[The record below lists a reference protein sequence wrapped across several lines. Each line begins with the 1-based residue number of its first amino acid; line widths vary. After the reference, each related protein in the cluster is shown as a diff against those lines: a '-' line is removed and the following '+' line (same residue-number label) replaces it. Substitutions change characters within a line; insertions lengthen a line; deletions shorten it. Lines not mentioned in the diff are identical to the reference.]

1 METHLTLVELSIPG
15 KYTRTLLEFNNQ
27 QRTLNL
33 VVTINSQQETTV
45 DHIYFLNTILMCLV
59 LLYTIYQ
66 NT

>member
-15 KYTRTLLEFNNQ
+15 KYTRTLLELNNQ

-33 VVTINSQQETTV
+33 VVMINSQQ
-45 DHIYFLNTILMCLV
+45 IKFLNTILMCLV